1 VSAARPVLISN
12 PTSFTNEQ
20 RGQAKLESL
29 VLEAGGLVLNAADEA
44 GLSTAVTRALAG
56 PVTFLAINGGDGT
69 VHGVVHRLAAA
80 GRQAEVPLLVL
91 SGGRTNVIA
100 ADLGTG
106 GRRAARLASRL
117 AAWRHGQGRETL
129 RPCLQLNLGNGETCH
144 GFLLNA
150 AGLAAAIEDCW
161 AFRQRYRRF
170 GMHGGTGTG
179 TWVAKKLLAASL
191 GRPVL
196 RSCAASLIWDGRQV
210 ADRLFVL
217 SATTHRRLPLGVQPY
232 WGAAEGDL
240 KVTAIGGLAC
250 GFQRRLPAL
259 LLGRGGR
266 YRDDPGYLSDPA
278 TELQLIAG
286 EELVF
291 HLDGESHRLPAG
303 GEMTINRGPDIRF
316 VA

>member
-1 VSAARPVLISN
+1 MSGALPVLISN
-12 PTSFTNEQ
+12 PTSFTNAQ
-20 RGQAKLESL
+20 SGAVALEAL
-29 VLEAGGLVLNAADEA
+29 TLEAGGIVLRAASETELD
-44 GLSTAVTRALAG
+44 TAVALALKET
-56 PVTFLAINGGDGT
+56 VAFLAVNGGDGT
-69 VHGVVHRLAAA
+69 VHGIVHRLVAA
-80 GRQAEVPLLVL
+80 GRHDVPLLVL

-106 GRRAARLASRL
+106 GRRLARLGSRL
-117 AAWRHGQGRETL
+117 TAWRQGQGRETV
-129 RPCLQLNLGNGETCH
+129 RPCLQLRLGGGETCH

-161 AFRQRYRRF
+161 AFRRRYRHF
-170 GMHGGTGTG
+170 GMHGGAGTG

-196 RSCAASLIWDGRQV
+196 QSFAAALIWDGRPV
-210 ADRLFVL
+210 ADRLYVL

-232 WGAAEGDL
+232 WGAAEGEL
-240 KVTAIGGLAC
+240 KATVIGGEAE
-250 GFQRRLPAL
+250 GFQRRLPNL

-266 YRDDPGYLSDPA
+266 YRGAPGYLSDPA
-278 TELQLIAG
+278 SELRLIAG

-303 GEMTINRGPDIRF
+303 AEMAISRGPDIRF